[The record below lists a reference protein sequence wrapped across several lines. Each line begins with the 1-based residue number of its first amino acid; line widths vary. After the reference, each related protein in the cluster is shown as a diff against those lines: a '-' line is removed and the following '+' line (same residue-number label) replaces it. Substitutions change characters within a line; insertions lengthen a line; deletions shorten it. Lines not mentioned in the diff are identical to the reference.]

1 VEISRV
7 KRFLIGEPF
16 PTSREIHERLDK
28 FRGLAVFASDPIS
41 SNAYATEAIMTVL
54 IVLGSNALWATLPI
68 ALAVAGLVFLVIFS
82 YVQTILHYPRGGGS
96 YIVSRDN
103 LGYYPALVA
112 GAALLTDYILTVS
125 VSASAGVRAVTS
137 AFPQLN
143 DWRVVMALAAII
155 FITWMNLRGL
165 RESGTIFALPTYAFV
180 GGVLFMIGIGLARYF
195 GLFGAAP
202 LTYEAEVV
210 PAERAITGVFLI
222 WLVLRAFAAGCTA
235 LTGIE
240 AISDGVPAFKPPE
253 AKNAATTMVVMG
265 FMAMTLFLGISFLGT
280 QLQLVPSEEQ
290 STLSQLTRAVTGN
303 GVVYF
308 WVQVST
314 ALILFLAAN
323 TGYQDFPR
331 LSSFLARDGFLPR
344 WMQNRGDRL
353 VFSSGIIV
361 LAVLASL
368 MVIIFQAD
376 EIAMLPLY
384 ALGVMLAFTLSQAGM
399 TRLFG
404 KVSTLAP
411 GEKMVTSAT
420 VLHYEKDWRWKRA
433 VSFVGAVVTGI
444 VFLILVATKFIEGAW
459 VVALIIPLLV
469 VLFDQINKHY
479 ERVADSLSTRGLAE
493 QDLDTVADV
502 ALVPIADVHRGTLQ
516 ALQYAKRL
524 SDDVRAVCI
533 ATSPE
538 MRERVQRRWARF
550 PKLTE
555 GVELVIIEYDFRDV
569 LEPLIEYIEKVNF
582 EEFPGEMITIV
593 IPEFIAESA
602 PARLLHNQTANI
614 LRGRL
619 RHLID
624 VIVIDV
630 PYHIPAGNS
639 KAGNGQG
646 QA

>member
-1 VEISRV
+1 
-7 KRFLIGEPF
+7 
-16 PTSREIHERLDK
+16 
-28 FRGLAVFASDPIS
+28 
-41 SNAYATEAIMTVL
+41 
-54 IVLGSNALWATLPI
+54 
-68 ALAVAGLVFLVIFS
+68 
-82 YVQTILHYPRGGGS
+82 
-96 YIVSRDN
+96 
-103 LGYYPALVA
+103 
-112 GAALLTDYILTVS
+112 
-125 VSASAGVRAVTS
+125 
-137 AFPQLN
+137 
-143 DWRVVMALAAII
+143 
-155 FITWMNLRGL
+155 
-165 RESGTIFALPTYAFV
+165 
-180 GGVLFMIGIGLARYF
+180 
-195 GLFGAAP
+195 
-202 LTYEAEVV
+202 
-210 PAERAITGVFLI
+210 
-222 WLVLRAFAAGCTA
+222 
-235 LTGIE
+235 
-240 AISDGVPAFKPPE
+240 
-253 AKNAATTMVVMG
+253 
-265 FMAMTLFLGISFLGT
+265 
-280 QLQLVPSEEQ
+280 
-290 STLSQLTRAVTGN
+290 
-303 GVVYF
+303 
-308 WVQVST
+308 
-314 ALILFLAAN
+314 
-323 TGYQDFPR
+323 
-331 LSSFLARDGFLPR
+331 
-344 WMQNRGDRL
+344 
-353 VFSSGIIV
+353 
-361 LAVLASL
+361 
-368 MVIIFQAD
+368 
-376 EIAMLPLY
+376 
-384 ALGVMLAFTLSQAGM
+384 
-399 TRLFG
+399 
-404 KVSTLAP
+404 
-411 GEKMVTSAT
+411 MVTSAT
-420 VLHYEKDWRWKRA
+420 VLQYEKDWRWKRA

-582 EEFPGEMITIV
+582 EEFSGEMITIV